1 MPLPLVVAL
10 DMGYGHLRAAAPIAE
25 ALGVSVLEADR
36 PPLASAA
43 ERIAWDRMRGLYALA
58 SRLSQL
64 PVVGPPLRHVLEGVT
79 YIPPLHPLR
88 DLSAPTAGVRA
99 LERRMRAGLG
109 AGLVAELKRTGAPLV
124 TTFYST
130 AIVAERGGIESV
142 FMVLT
147 DTDVNRIW
155 APLDAR
161 RSRIRFLAPTERVRD
176 RLHSYGVPP
185 ERIAVTGFPLPHA
198 LVGTESIA
206 ARANFEARL
215 ARLVPGPRAGD
226 APLLV
231 FAVGG
236 AGAQVGLA
244 LRVLRGMRDAVR
256 AGRWRVTM
264 VAGVRAEVREKLRR
278 AIAHAR
284 LDGEPGVAILF
295 EPTVARYL
303 ARFDA
308 LLARTDVLWTKPSE
322 LSFFAAL
329 GLPIVIAPPV
339 GTHEIY
345 NARWLMKAGAGIEQ
359 PNPLESASWLDARRA
374 DGRLAA
380 AARAGFERL
389 PRDGLQRILEEIGCK
404 MKDATP

>member
-25 ALGVSVLEADR
+25 ALGVEVLEADQ
-36 PPLASAA
+36 PPLATAS

-64 PVVGPPLRHVLEGVT
+64 PVVGPPLRHVLEGAT

-88 DLSAPTAGVRA
+88 DLSAPSAGVRA
-99 LERRMRAGLG
+99 LERRIRRGLG

-130 AIVAERGGIESV
+130 AMVAERGGIDRV

-155 APLDAR
+155 APLDP
-161 RSRIRFLAPTERVRD
+161 RSTRIRFLAPTERVRD
-176 RLHSYGVPP
+176 RLLAYGVPGG
-185 ERIAVTGFPLPHA
+185 RIAVTGFPLPHA
-198 LVGTESIA
+198 LVGTDSRA
-206 ARANFEARL
+206 ALANLEARL
-215 ARLVPGPRAGD
+215 ARLEPDPRAGVP
-226 APLLV
+226 PLLV

-244 LRVLRGMRDAVR
+244 RRVLRGMRDAVR

-264 VAGVRAEVREKLRR
+264 VAGVRVDVRDELRR
-278 AIAHAR
+278 AIARAG
-284 LDGEPGVAILF
+284 LEDEAGVTILF
-295 EPTVARYL
+295 EPTIARYL
-303 ARFDA
+303 ARFDE

-329 GLPIVIAPPV
+329 GMPIVIAPPV
-339 GTHEIY
+339 GAHEIY
-345 NARWLMKAGAGIEQ
+345 NKRWLIEAGAGLEQ
-359 PNPLESASWLDARRA
+359 REPLEAASWLDAWR
-374 DGRLAA
+374 DGGVLAA

-389 PRDGLQRILEEIGCK
+389 PRGGLQRILEEVGCK